1 MRLIINLA
9 LVALV
14 ALLIYALYDSI
25 REPIAFKD
33 VKETREQIVQEKLT
47 KIRVAQEAYR
57 DIMGVFAPTFDSL
70 ALVLNTGNFTIINVN
85 GDPDDPNFTGEVTYE
100 TILRPAKD
108 SMLNKLGIKNFA
120 SLAMV
125 PFGNGAKFDMEA
137 MEIEYQ
143 GTKVPVVQV
152 GTPYSS
158 FMGSFGSL
166 KYSKYDQKY
175 DPANPIKFGNLN
187 SPNLAGNW

>member
-9 LVALV
+9 LVAIV
-14 ALLIYALYDSI
+14 AFLIYALYDSI

-47 KIRVAQEAYR
+47 KIRIAQEAYR
-57 DIMGVFAPTFDSL
+57 DITGVFAPSFDTL
-70 ALVLNTGNFTIINVN
+70 AMVLNTGNFTIIIVN
-85 GDPDDPNFTGEVTYE
+85 GDPDDTNFTGEVTYE

-108 SMLNKLGIKNFA
+108 SMLNKLGITDFA
-120 SLAMV
+120 SLALV
-125 PFGNGAKFDMEA
+125 PFGNGAKFEMEA
-137 MEIEYQ
+137 LEIEYQ
-143 GTKVPVVQV
+143 GSKVPVVQV

-158 FMGSFGSL
+158 FMGSFASL

>member
-1 MRLIINLA
+1 MRLIINLV

-14 ALLIYALYDSI
+14 AVLIYSLYDSI

-47 KIRVAQEAYR
+47 RIRVAQEAYR
-57 DIMGVFAPTFDSL
+57 DITGVFAPSFDTL
-70 ALVLNTGNFTIINVN
+70 AMVLNTGNFTIINVN
-85 GDPDDPNFTGEVTYE
+85 GDPDDPNFTGKVTYE

-108 SMLNKLGIKNFA
+108 SMLNKLGITDFA
-120 SLAMV
+120 SLALV
-125 PFGNGAKFDMEA
+125 PFGNGVQFEMEA
-137 MEIEYQ
+137 LEIEYQ

-166 KYSKYDQKY
+166 KYAKYDQKY
-175 DPANPIKFGNLN
+175 DPGNPIKFGNLN

>member
-9 LVALV
+9 LVAIV
-14 ALLIYALYDSI
+14 ALLIYVLYDSI

-57 DIMGVFAPTFDSL
+57 DITGIFAPSFDTL
-70 ALVLNTGNFTIINVN
+70 AMVLNTGNFTIINVN
-85 GDPDDPNFTGEVTYE
+85 GDPDDPNFTGKVTYE

-108 SMLNKLGIKNFA
+108 SMLNKLGITDFA
-120 SLAMV
+120 SLALV
-125 PFGNGAKFDMEA
+125 PFGNGAEFDMEA
-137 MEIEYQ
+137 LEIEYQ

-187 SPNLAGNW
+187 SPNLSGNW

>member
-57 DIMGVFAPTFDSL
+57 DITGIFAPSFDTL
-70 ALVLNTGNFTIINVN
+70 AMVLNTGNFTIINVN
-85 GDPDDPNFTGEVTYE
+85 GDPDDPNFTGKVTYE

-108 SMLNKLGIKNFA
+108 SMLNKLGITDFA
-120 SLAMV
+120 SLALV
-125 PFGNGAKFDMEA
+125 PFGNGAEFDMEA
-137 MEIEYQ
+137 LEIEYQ

-175 DPANPIKFGNLN
+175 DPANPITFGNMN
-187 SPNLAGNW
+187 SPNLSGNW

>member
-1 MRLIINLA
+1 MKLIINLS

-14 ALLIYALYDSI
+14 AVLIYALYDSI

-33 VKETREQIVQEKLT
+33 VKETREQLVQEKLT

-57 DIMGVFAPTFDSL
+57 DITGVFAPSFDTL
-70 ALVLNTGNFTIINVN
+70 AQILNTGNFTIINVN

-100 TILRPAKD
+100 TIYRPAKD
-108 SMLNKLGIKNFA
+108 SMLNKLGIEDFA
-120 SLAMV
+120 SLSLV
-125 PFGNGAKFDMEA
+125 PFGKGAEFDMEA
-137 MEIEYQ
+137 LEIEYQ

-152 GTPYSS
+152 GTPYAS
-158 FMGSFGSL
+158 FMGSFGTL

-175 DPANPIKFGNLN
+175 DPSKPIKFGNLN

>member
-1 MRLIINLA
+1 M
-9 LVALV
+9 
-14 ALLIYALYDSI
+14 
-25 REPIAFKD
+25 
-33 VKETREQIVQEKLT
+33 QEKLT

-57 DIMGVFAPTFDSL
+57 DITGVFAPSFDTL
-70 ALVLNTGNFTIINVN
+70 AMVLNTGNFTIINVN

-108 SMLNKLGIKNFA
+108 SMLNKLGITDFA
-120 SLAMV
+120 SLALV
-125 PFGNGAKFDMEA
+125 PFGNGAEFDMEA
-137 MEIEYQ
+137 LEIEYQ
-143 GTKVPVVQV
+143 GSKVPVVQV

-175 DPANPIKFGNLN
+175 DPANTIKFGNLN